1 MESPLTIPALDAASS
16 KVIVPSPLPT
26 SPNSNLISLE
36 PSNFCDVFP
45 MVIVLSVFNLVA
57 VAALPINSA
66 STLGAGGWVKHK
78 DNNSI
83 KKRRSF
89 ICLI

>member
-1 MESPLTIPALDAASS
+1 
-16 KVIVPSPLPT
+16 
-26 SPNSNLISLE
+26 
-36 PSNFCDVFP
+36 